1 MTPDDVRAAAEQL
14 VQFHERFAPL
24 FGKEQAQDHAYD
36 YVKGLMICPDRKS
49 IEPIALLVGH
59 GDVSGLQKFVNSAPW
74 QYDDVQAEL
83 QAAFDDELAPSA
95 RGSLAGVVGVIDESA
110 FAKKGTHSAGVAR
123 QHNGRL
129 GKEDNCQV
137 GVFLVGV
144 TPAGAALLDHRLYL
158 PKAWCEGTPEAHA
171 RREKAHIPEGV
182 EFRPKARIA
191 AELVRN
197 VAVLGQATLDWVVA
211 DEEYGKA
218 GHFHDAMD
226 ELGQRYVLEVP
237 VTTTVWTVDPAMCI
251 PPKGTRGRAPTMPT
265 REGVLTVAAVAAGLP
280 ADAWRALKV
289 REGAVGPLVFEFAA
303 VRVWAMRDQ
312 KPGPPVWL
320 LIRRSL
326 EAVPE
331 VKYYISNGDAETP
344 LGVLASVACVRFR
357 VEEFFESCKSYLGMS
372 QYETRSYIGW
382 HHHMALVAVA
392 HLFVTLTRV
401 RLKKNRKG

>member
-14 VQFHERFAPL
+14 VRFHERFAPL

-36 YVKGLMICPDRKS
+36 YVKGLMVCPEGKS

-74 QYDDVQAEL
+74 QYDDIQAEVQAV
-83 QAAFDDELAPSA
+83 FDDDLVPSA
-95 RGSLAGVVGVIDESA
+95 KRSPAGVVGVIDESA
-110 FAKKGTHSAGVAR
+110 FAKKGVHSAGVAR

-158 PKAWCEGTPEAHA
+158 PKPCCEDTPEARQ

-182 EFRPKARIA
+182 TFQPKARIA
-191 AELVRN
+191 ADLVRN
-197 VAVLGQATLDWVVA
+197 VAVLGQTTLDWVVA

-226 ELGQRYVLEVP
+226 ELGQRYVVEVP
-237 VTTTVWTVDPAMCI
+237 VTTTVWTADPATCV
-251 PPKGTRGRAPTMPT
+251 PAPGARGRRPTAPT
-265 REGVLTVAAVAAGLP
+265 REGVLSVAAVAAGL
-280 ADAWRALKV
+280 AAGAWQALKV
-289 REGAVGPLVFEFAA
+289 REGSVGPLVFEFAA
-303 VRVWAMRDQ
+303 VRAWAMRDR

-326 EAVPE
+326 EETPE
-331 VKYYISNGDAETP
+331 VKYYISNGDAEAS
-344 LGVLASVACVRFR
+344 LVVLAAVACSRFR
-357 VEEFFESCKSYLGMS
+357 VEETFEVCKSYFGMA
-372 QYETRSYIGW
+372 QYETRSYVGW

-401 RLKKNRKG
+401 RLKKSRRG